1 MRNAVNKMTNLI
13 DPYTENHFLSFIE
26 NLSDMELSVV
36 LTLALSG
43 CHWLRRP
50 LHGSLHRS
58 WVDAVYPTLKLIC
71 DFWPSKFSHYP
82 SRPVPLP
89 EVFVTTRPDPVP
101 KSKTTTRQSLSLTN
115 PTPLGPFSEGETQ
128 PIMYSCS
135 CGGPEQNIATGEMP
149 QDITSFTILTSSA
162 IITR

>member
-89 EVFVTTRPDPVP
+89 EDFVTTRPDPVP
-101 KSKTTTRQSLSLTN
+101 KSKTTTRQSLVTAAVSLFVN
-115 PTPLGPFSEGETQ
+115 MLDVFLVGPKQ
-128 PIMYSCS
+128 RL
-135 CGGPEQNIATGEMP
+135 TGCVF
-149 QDITSFTILTSSA
+149 QLRDGIGSGSDKNFG
-162 IITR
+162 

>member
-89 EVFVTTRPDPVP
+89 EDFVTTRPDPVP
-101 KSKTTTRQSLSLTN
+101 KSKTTTRQSL
-115 PTPLGPFSEGETQ
+115 PLGDQPLPVLHLSVANVEEALKGGVWERAIDGEA
-128 PIMYSCS
+128 CS
-135 CGGPEQNIATGEMP
+135 PAR
-149 QDITSFTILTSSA
+149 D
-162 IITR
+162 

>member
-89 EVFVTTRPDPVP
+89 EDFVTTRPDPVP
-101 KSKTTTRQSLSLTN
+101 KSKTTTRQSLLVAKFVTN
-115 PTPLGPFSEGETQ
+115 ASGNLLSWRD
-128 PIMYSCS
+128 
-135 CGGPEQNIATGEMP
+135 N
-149 QDITSFTILTSSA
+149 SS
-162 IITR
+162 

>member
-36 LTLALSG
+36 LTLVLSG

-50 LHGSLHRS
+50 FDGSLHRS

-71 DFWPSKFSHYP
+71 DFWPSKFSHCP
-82 SRPVPLP
+82 SCP
-89 EVFVTTRPDPVP
+89 
-101 KSKTTTRQSLSLTN
+101 
-115 PTPLGPFSEGETQ
+115 
-128 PIMYSCS
+128 
-135 CGGPEQNIATGEMP
+135 AT
-149 QDITSFTILTSSA
+149 LTSPVKVKQNTCKA
-162 IITR
+162 LIAANGTYYLNITENKDDFLEKCCDKH

>member
-101 KSKTTTRQSLSLTN
+101 KSKTTTRQSLVWTYFLLLIYFLLRWKLTH
-115 PTPLGPFSEGETQ
+115 PLLEFHGIFS
-128 PIMYSCS
+128 
-135 CGGPEQNIATGEMP
+135 
-149 QDITSFTILTSSA
+149 
-162 IITR
+162 

>member
-1 MRNAVNKMTNLI
+1 MRNAANKMTNPI
-13 DPYTENHFLSFIE
+13 DPYTENNFLSFIE

-101 KSKTTTRQSLSLTN
+101 KSKTTTRQSLVVWYRWYLLHRETLMTK
-115 PTPLGPFSEGETQ
+115 PPFKLFWDRDHS
-128 PIMYSCS
+128 
-135 CGGPEQNIATGEMP
+135 
-149 QDITSFTILTSSA
+149 ILVLHLPCVHC
-162 IITR
+162 IKL

>member
-43 CHWLRRP
+43 CHWLKRP

-58 WVDAVYPTLKLIC
+58 I
-71 DFWPSKFSHYP
+71 
-82 SRPVPLP
+82 
-89 EVFVTTRPDPVP
+89 
-101 KSKTTTRQSLSLTN
+101 SLSLSGTDM
-115 PTPLGPFSEGETQ
+115 LFSAFKIFSLPVPSRHPKFLLLPD
-128 PIMYSCS
+128 PIPN
-135 CGGPEQNIATGEMP
+135 GGNNF
-149 QDITSFTILTSSA
+149 SFKGLNQ
-162 IITR
+162 